1 VEWMGLRYASR
12 SVGRNFRRTALSI
25 LGIAIGC
32 VLALFMESLNRGKGE
47 LFARA
52 GVSSGL
58 GHVRIA
64 PAHWRERRDVRL
76 RLADWRADI
85 AAAQSIPGVAS
96 VAARARAQ
104 ALLAVGTHVVPVELV
119 GVQPDVEPK
128 TFRYVQAVQQGRYL
142 RPGEAGELV
151 VGKMIA
157 DRLSADVDDDI
168 VATTVGPKGDIQSA
182 LFRLVGIV
190 STGGDDSDAAVCQ
203 VVLSDLEQ
211 LTGLP
216 GAGEVSIVLDD
227 YRQIDRY
234 RAGLAPLVAK
244 GDETMTLQELAP
256 EINAHLEQDAAT
268 TRFVSA
274 IILLIVLLGVASA
287 QLAAVLERR
296 REFAVLSAL
305 GMSGTRMVWV
315 IVQEAVMLG
324 GGGAVVA
331 LAAGLPLVWRLAH
344 RGLDFSSFLG
354 SSYVFQGVL
363 FDPIVYGDF
372 GWWIVGYVASVAMGA
387 TIAASLYPAWYAART
402 DPAVAL
408 RVAQ

>member
-1 VEWMGLRYASR
+1 MDVELRYAAR
-12 SVGRNFRRTALSI
+12 TVGRNFRRTALSI

-47 LFARA
+47 LFSRA

-58 GHVRIA
+58 GHVRVV
-64 PAHWRERRDVRL
+64 PAGWRARRDVRL
-76 RLADWRADI
+76 RLADWQADV
-85 AAAQSIPGVAS
+85 AAARSLPGVQS
-96 VAARARAQ
+96 VAVRARAQ
-104 ALLAVGTHVVPVELV
+104 ALLAVGTHVVPVELT
-119 GVQPDVEPK
+119 GVQPEIEPS
-128 TFRYVQAVQQGRYL
+128 TFRYVRTVQQGRYL
-142 RPGEAGELV
+142 KPGERGELV

-190 STGGDDSDAAVCQ
+190 STGGDDSDAMVCQ
-203 VVLSDLEQ
+203 VSLPDLEQ

-227 YRQIDRY
+227 YRRIDSYAAR
-234 RAGLAPLVAK
+234 LAPLVAR
-244 GDETMTLQELAP
+244 GDETMTLPELAP
-256 EINAHLEQDAAT
+256 EISAHLEQDAAT

-274 IILLIVLLGVASA
+274 VILLIVLLGVASA

-305 GMSGTRMVWV
+305 GMSGRRMVWV
-315 IVQEAVMLG
+315 IVEEALILG
-324 GGGAVVA
+324 GGGAILA
-331 LAAGLPLVWRLAH
+331 LAGGVPLAWALA
-344 RGLDFSSFLG
+344 RYGLDFSRFLG
-354 SSYVFQGVL
+354 SSYAFQGVL
-363 FDPIVYGDF
+363 FEPVVYGDF
-372 GWWIVGYVASVAMGA
+372 GWWIGWYVSAVALGA
-387 TIAASLYPAWYAART
+387 TVLASLYPAWYAART